1 MSITR
6 DEALPLRKIQW
17 LSWILLGLLVGG
29 AVVFFGVAIAWA
41 VLVGGVLANA
51 SFWLL
56 KRDLLGV
63 LAGDLAGVKVRFF
76 VKYYARFSLLA
87 LLLFLQVKY
96 GSLNIPALLVG
107 LSVVFLSIAGVAV
120 AGAIKTFKFREAS

>member
-1 MSITR
+1 MSWMLL
-6 DEALPLRKIQW
+6 ALLA
-17 LSWILLGLLVGG
+17 GG
-29 AVVFFGVAIAWA
+29 AVLLFDVAIAGS
-41 VLVGGVLANA
+41 VLVGGVLANV

-56 KRDLLGV
+56 RRDLLGV
-63 LAGDLAGVKVRFF
+63 LAGDLAAVKARFF
-76 VKYYARFSLLA
+76 IKYYARFSLLA
-87 LLLFLQVKY
+87 LLLFLLVKY

>member
-1 MSITR
+1 MTR
-6 DEALPLRKIQW
+6 DDALPLRRIQL

-29 AVVFFGVAIAWA
+29 AVVLFKAAIAQA
-41 VLVGGVLANA
+41 VLVGGVLANT

-56 KRDLLGV
+56 QRDLLGV
-63 LAGDLAGVKVRFF
+63 LAGDLAVVKVRFF
-76 VKYYARFSLLA
+76 IKYYARLSLLA
-87 LLLFLQVKY
+87 LVLFFLVKY

-107 LSVVFLSIAGVAV
+107 LSVVFLSIAVVAV